1 MQVYQDDV
9 GRVQPQVQSH
19 LKKMARS
26 STWADKMITVKTYT
40 EPEADQKAGL
50 ADLQGFFK
58 RDSRYRSSAG
68 CLKDLFLAHD
78 LQWD

>member
-1 MQVYQDDV
+1 M
-9 GRVQPQVQSH
+9 RKFI
-19 LKKMARS
+19 KKKWAGFNPKCNVIWLHYM
-26 STWADKMITVKTYT
+26 ADKMLTVKTYT

-68 CLKDLFLAHD
+68 CLKDPFLAHD

>member
-1 MQVYQDDV
+1 
-9 GRVQPQVQSH
+9 
-19 LKKMARS
+19 
-26 STWADKMITVKTYT
+26 MITVKTYT